1 MNARVRIGKVTLKRD
16 GPVVLLRPPKNN
28 RQAADDRIR
37 KCLDAQGTDIAGF
50 AFVVWGSDMKSVA
63 ELQVW
68 DNPIPSAV
76 VPDFVRN
83 RLLADRIETW
93 TLETLRNQK

>member
-1 MNARVRIGKVTLKRD
+1 MNARCRIGKVTLKRD
-16 GPVVLLRPPKNN
+16 GPVVLLRKPRNN
-28 RQAADDRIR
+28 RQAVEDHIR
-37 KCLDAQGTDIAGF
+37 GCLDPQGPDIAGF
-50 AFVVWGSDMKSVA
+50 AFVVWGSDMRSTA
-63 ELQVW
+63 TLQVW
-68 DNPIPSAV
+68 ENPIPSAL